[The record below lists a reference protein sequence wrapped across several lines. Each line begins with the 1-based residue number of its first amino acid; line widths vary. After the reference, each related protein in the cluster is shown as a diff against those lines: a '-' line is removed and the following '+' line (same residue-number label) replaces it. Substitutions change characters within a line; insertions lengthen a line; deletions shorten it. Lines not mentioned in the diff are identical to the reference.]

1 MSVRPA
7 GNTLAGRA
15 AITLAIKT
23 DPVPLSADATGT
35 VRVGGTRVTLDTVV
49 GAFSRGA
56 TAEQIV
62 QQYPSLDLADVYAV
76 IAWYL
81 RNAKEVD
88 AYLSARR
95 DEARR
100 LQAEIESKNDPK
112 GIRDRLLA
120 RRRRVTT

>member
-1 MSVRPA
+1 M
-7 GNTLAGRA
+7 
-15 AITLAIKT
+15 TLAIKT
-23 DPVPLSADATGT
+23 DPVPLSLDATGT
-35 VRVGGTRVTLDTVV
+35 VRVGGTRVTLDTVI

-62 QQYPSLDLADVYAV
+62 QQYPSLELADVYAA

-81 RNAKEVD
+81 RNTGEAD

-95 DEARR
+95 DQARR
-100 LQAEIESKNDPK
+100 LQARIESKNDPK

-120 RRRRVTT
+120 RRKSAG